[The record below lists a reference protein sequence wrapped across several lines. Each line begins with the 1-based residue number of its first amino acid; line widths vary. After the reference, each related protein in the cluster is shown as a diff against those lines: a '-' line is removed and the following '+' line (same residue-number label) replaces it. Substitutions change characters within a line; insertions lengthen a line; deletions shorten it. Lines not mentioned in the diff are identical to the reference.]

1 MKTLYLLLFIFT
13 FTLCAAQQQKEG
25 AELIQLNPADTSK
38 IEYFDQK
45 TFELYYKPSWFYEDS
60 LVKAK
65 IYMPKHEI
73 PKLSDEEIMDKMD
86 RIPTLFPFTFNH
98 VVKQHIDQ
106 FSTNRRQLI
115 ARSLG
120 LGEFYFPIFEE
131 VLSKHGL
138 PLVLKYL
145 PIIES
150 NLNPFA
156 ESHAGA
162 LGLWQFMPRTGKSLG
177 LEQND
182 YFDERRDIYQAT
194 EAAAQY
200 LKTLYG
206 MYGDWLLALS
216 AYNAGP
222 GNVNKAIGLS
232 GGKTTFWEIRP
243 YLPRETRTYIPKF
256 TACVF
261 TMEEYEYYEI
271 LAQRPSV
278 EFFVTDTALIKD
290 KLSIHYIAELTGMD
304 STYLQFINPALK
316 AGIIPKSENGYTLN
330 VPIDYVGQFAALK
343 DSMQNDPYLTE
354 IKAKVSKVVV
364 PKYLVYK
371 VRNGDTLGHIA
382 VKHGVGVSQIKKWNS
397 LKNDKL
403 QIGQKLVLYI

>member
-1 MKTLYLLLFIFT
+1 MKTLHLLFFILT
-13 FTLCAAQQQKEG
+13 FTLGAAQQQEEDIKVSKVT
-25 AELIQLNPADTSK
+25 PADTIK

-45 TFELYYKPSWFYEDS
+45 TFDLYYKPSWFHEDS
-60 LVKAK
+60 LVKAS
-65 IYMPKHEI
+65 IRMPKHEI

-86 RIPTLFPFTFNH
+86 KIPTLFPFTFNH
-98 VVKQHIDQ
+98 VIKQHIDQ
-106 FSTNRRQLI
+106 FSTSRRQLI

-156 ESHAGA
+156 VSHAGA
-162 LGLWQFMPRTGKSLG
+162 TGLWQFMPRTGKSLG

-182 YFDERRDIYQAT
+182 YLDERRDIYQAT

-206 MYGDWLLALS
+206 IYGDWLLALS

-243 YLPRETRTYIPKF
+243 YLPRETRSYIPKF

-261 TMEEYEYYEI
+261 TMEEYEYYGI

-290 KLSIHYIAELTGMD
+290 KLSIRYIAQLTGID

-316 AGIIPKSENGYTLN
+316 AGIIPKSEDGYTLN

-343 DSMQNDPYLTE
+343 DSMQNDPYLAE
-354 IKAKVSKVVV
+354 VKAKVSKVIA
-364 PKYLVYK
+364 PKNLVYRVK
-371 VRNGDTLGHIA
+371 NGDTLGHIA

-397 LKNDKL
+397 LKSDKL
-403 QIGQKLVLYI
+403 QIGQKLVIYI